1 MDLSEVI
8 DAYLVESEELL
19 RDMESILLRTES
31 SLPSDDDLNAIFRAV
46 HTIKGTAG
54 MFGFDA
60 TVSFTHVVENLLDEL
75 RSHTIPFQT
84 SLTELL
90 LKAKDHLNFL
100 VAEETKGKIP
110 SEKIVLGQTILD
122 AMKPYLHGNE
132 SKENKSFPKFL
143 ETENQSQAK
152 AESKSVDLNNND
164 AHDETGFPNYLI
176 SFRPNLNVFSHGLDP
191 ISFIGYLK
199 KIGTI
204 VSLKTIEQFLPD
216 ANEFDPENC
225 YLGFEI
231 QFQSEKDLD
240 TVSKVFNF
248 IEQDSF
254 LQIYPP
260 GFQTAD
266 LVDLAN
272 QLPEEEIYLGNVW
285 KEIQVLDENG
295 FLVYL
300 EEIKA
305 RKTGFS
311 SQTTGSLTSP
321 TLTPSQTSHPTLEI
335 ANGEN
340 DSKQTQ
346 NLSDP
351 NKETTKS
358 ITIKVDSKRI
368 DNLINRV
375 GELVVSCANMNQL
388 IGDTEDSNLQESSLL
403 VMRLLNEVR
412 EISLKLRMVPI
423 GESFQK
429 YSRIVRDLGKD
440 LQKDI
445 RLITEGDETELDRN
459 IVEKLSDPLTHLVR
473 NACDHGLESPEVRIQ
488 NGKPKQGTIKLN
500 AYHEAGSVVIEVSD
514 DGNGISKEKV
524 WNKGVERG
532 LVTGPIPD
540 SEEEIYKLLFQPGFS
555 TASHVTNVS
564 GRGVGLDVVYK
575 NIEALRGSITVRST
589 QGKGSRFILR
599 LPLTLAIIEGFLVAV
614 GKSHFIIPMEMVLEC
629 LHFSDDH
636 KTDHN
641 QFFALRGNLIPFLR
655 LRDYYHCETSAIET
669 RENIVIVRNG
679 DKKAGI
685 VVEKLLG
692 EYQTV
697 IKPMGSVFR
706 HVKGVSGSSILGDGN
721 VALIIDVPSL
731 FERTISIE
739 NQKLV
744 SRRG

>member
-132 SKENKSFPKFL
+132 SKEDNSSPKL
-143 ETENQSQAK
+143 SETENQSLTK
-152 AESKSVDLNNND
+152 EESKRIDPTNIE
-164 AHDETGFPNYLI
+164 AHDEKGFPNYLI

-254 LQIYPP
+254 LHIYPP

-285 KEIQVLDENG
+285 KEIQVLDEKG

-300 EEIKA
+300 EEIKS

-311 SQTTGSLTSP
+311 SQTTGSPASP
-321 TLTPSQTSHPTLEI
+321 TPNPSQQ
-335 ANGEN
+335 EN
-340 DSKQTQ
+340 TNKDLHS
-346 NLSDP
+346 SDP

-532 LVTGPIPD
+532 LVTGPIPE

-629 LHFSDDH
+629 LHFSEDH
-636 KTDHN
+636 KTDNN

-655 LRDYYHCETSAIET
+655 LRDYYPCETSARET

>member
-8 DAYLVESEELL
+8 DAYLVESDELL
-19 RDMESILLRTES
+19 REMESILLRTES
-31 SLPSDDDLNAIFRAV
+31 SLPNDEDLNAIFRAV

-54 MFGFDA
+54 MFGYET

-75 RSHTIPFQT
+75 RSHLIPFQPI
-84 SLTELL
+84 LTELL
-90 LKAKDHLNFL
+90 LKAKDHLSFL
-100 VAEETKGKIP
+100 VSEETKGKIKN
-110 SEKIVLGQTILD
+110 EKITFGQSILD
-122 AMKPYLHGNE
+122 EMKPFLQSSSGAPETNRE
-132 SKENKSFPKFL
+132 NKENQIGNQEESNTNELKKSGTNPGVGKKIT
-143 ETENQSQAK
+143 ETTS
-152 AESKSVDLNNND
+152 
-164 AHDETGFPNYLI
+164 YLI
-176 SFRPNLNVFSHGLDP
+176 SFRPNQNVFSQGLDP

-204 VSLKTIEQFLPD
+204 LSLKTIDQFLPD
-216 ANEFDPENC
+216 PIEFDPENC

-231 QFQSEKDLD
+231 NFSSKENLE
-240 TVSKVFNF
+240 TVQKVFNF
-248 IEQDSF
+248 IESDCF
-254 LQIYPP
+254 LHIYPP
-260 GFQTAD
+260 GFSVED
-266 LVDLAN
+266 LVDLSN

-285 KEIQVLDENG
+285 KEIQILDDNN
-295 FLVYL
+295 FLTYL
-300 EEIKA
+300 EEIKS
-305 RKTGFS
+305 RKTGIPSNS
-311 SQTTGSLTSP
+311 SVVSQGIHKEE
-321 TLTPSQTSHPTLEI
+321 PSSIEKNQNSDQSKESH
-335 ANGEN
+335 
-340 DSKQTQ
+340 
-346 NLSDP
+346 
-351 NKETTKS
+351 KS
-358 ITIKVDSKRI
+358 STIKVDSKRI

-388 IGDTEDSNLQESSLL
+388 IGDSDDSNLQESSLI

-429 YSRIVRDLGKD
+429 YSRIVRDLGKE
-440 LQKDI
+440 LKKDI

-473 NACDHGLESPEVRIQ
+473 NACDHGLELPEERKR
-488 NGKPKQGTIKLN
+488 NGKDLQGTVKLT
-500 AYHEAGSVVIEVSD
+500 AYHEAGNVIIEVSD

-524 WNKGVERG
+524 WKKGIEKGIVFGEM
-532 LVTGPIPD
+532 PD
-540 SEEEIYKLLFQPGFS
+540 SDEEVYKLLFHPGFS
-555 TASHVTNVS
+555 TASQITNVS

-575 NIEALRGSITVRST
+575 NIESLRGSISIKST
-589 QGKGSRFILR
+589 PNQGSRFILR

-636 KTDHN
+636 KTDSN

-655 LRDYYHCETSAIET
+655 LRDYYPCDVDSEQP

-731 FERTISIE
+731 FERTITVE
-739 NQKLV
+739 NQKFY
-744 SRRG
+744 SHRG

>member
-90 LKAKDHLNFL
+90 LKAKDHLHFL

-132 SKENKSFPKFL
+132 SNENKSSPKL
-143 ETENQSQAK
+143 LDTEKQFQSK
-152 AESKSVDLNNND
+152 EESQSINRTNTHSINEK
-164 AHDETGFPNYLI
+164 GFPNYLI

-204 VSLKTIEQFLPD
+204 VSLKTIEQFLPN

-254 LQIYPP
+254 LHIYPP
-260 GFQTAD
+260 GFQTED

-285 KEIQVLDENG
+285 KEIQVLDEKG

-300 EEIKA
+300 EEIKS

-311 SQTTGSLTSP
+311 SQTTGSSTSP
-321 TLTPSQTSHPTLEI
+321 TPNPSQLE
-335 ANGEN
+335 NTN
-340 DSKQTQ
+340 KDLHS
-346 NLSDP
+346 SDP

-524 WNKGVERG
+524 WKKGVERG
-532 LVTGPIPD
+532 LVTGSIPD

-555 TASHVTNVS
+555 TASQVTNVS

-589 QGKGSRFILR
+589 EGKGSRFILR
-599 LPLTLAIIEGFLVAV
+599 LPLTLAIIEGFLAAV

-655 LRDYYHCETSAIET
+655 LRDYYPCETSAIET

-685 VVEKLLG
+685 VVENLLG

-744 SRRG
+744 NRRG

>member
-122 AMKPYLHGNE
+122 AMKPYLHDNE
-132 SKENKSFPKFL
+132 SKEDKSSPKLL
-143 ETENQSQAK
+143 ETENQSQTK
-152 AESKSVDLNNND
+152 EESKRIDPTNID
-164 AHDETGFPNYLI
+164 AHDEKGFPNYLI

-254 LQIYPP
+254 LHIYPP

-285 KEIQVLDENG
+285 KEIQVLDEKG

-300 EEIKA
+300 EEIKS

-311 SQTTGSLTSP
+311 SQITGSPAS
-321 TLTPSQTSHPTLEI
+321 LTPNPSQLETT
-335 ANGEN
+335 NK
-340 DSKQTQ
+340 DLHS
-346 NLSDP
+346 SDP

-532 LVTGPIPD
+532 LVTGPIPE

-629 LHFSDDH
+629 LHFSEDH
-636 KTDHN
+636 KTDNN

-655 LRDYYHCETSAIET
+655 LRDYYPCETSARET

>member
-8 DAYLVESEELL
+8 DAYLVESDELL
-19 RDMESILLRTES
+19 REMEAILLRTES
-31 SLPSDDDLNAIFRAV
+31 SLPDDEDLNAIFRAV

-54 MFGFDA
+54 MFGYES

-75 RSHTIPFQT
+75 RSHVIAFHP
-84 SLTELL
+84 SLTEIL
-90 LKAKDHLNFL
+90 LKAKDHLSFL
-100 VAEETKGKIP
+100 VSEETKGKI
-110 SEKIVLGQTILD
+110 SNEKISFGQLILD
-122 AMKPYLHGNE
+122 EMKPFLQ
-132 SKENKSFPKFL
+132 SSASPPK
-143 ETENQSQAK
+143 TTPQ
-152 AESKSVDLNNND
+152 ND
-164 AHDETGFPNYLI
+164 AIQSRTHHDSNLNDSQNEVTTNLQRKQLGDTTSYLI
-176 SFRPNLNVFSHGLDP
+176 SFRPNQNVFSQGLDP

-204 VSLKTIEQFLPD
+204 LSLKTIDQFLPD
-216 ANEFDPENC
+216 PREFDPENC

-231 QFQSEKDLD
+231 NFSSKENLE
-240 TVSKVFNF
+240 TVQNVFNF
-248 IEQDSF
+248 IEADCF
-254 LQIYPP
+254 LHIYPP
-260 GFQTAD
+260 GFTVED
-266 LVDLAN
+266 LVDLSN

-285 KEIQVLDENG
+285 KEIQILDDKF
-295 FLVYL
+295 FLTYL
-300 EEIKA
+300 EEIKS
-305 RKTGFS
+305 RKTGIPS
-311 SQTTGSLTSP
+311 STFLVSQGIHKEESESKLTHHNSD
-321 TLTPSQTSHPTLEI
+321 QIKDSH
-335 ANGEN
+335 
-340 DSKQTQ
+340 
-346 NLSDP
+346 
-351 NKETTKS
+351 KS
-358 ITIKVDSKRI
+358 TTIKVDSKRI

-388 IGDTEDSNLQESSLL
+388 IGDSDDSNLQESSLI

-429 YSRIVRDLGKD
+429 YSRIIRDLGKE
-440 LQKDI
+440 LKKDI

-473 NACDHGLESPEVRIQ
+473 NACDHGLELPEERKK
-488 NGKPKQGTIKLN
+488 NGKDHQGTVKLT
-500 AYHEAGSVVIEVSD
+500 AYHEAGNVIIEVAD

-524 WNKGVERG
+524 WNKGVEKG
-532 LVTGPIPD
+532 IAFGEMPD
-540 SEEEIYKLLFQPGFS
+540 SDEEVYKLLFHPGFS
-555 TASHVTNVS
+555 TASQITNVS

-575 NIEALRGSITVRST
+575 NIESLRGSISIKSIPN
-589 QGKGSRFILR
+589 QGSRFILR

-629 LHFSDDH
+629 LHFSEDH
-636 KTDHN
+636 KTDSN

-655 LRDYYHCETSAIET
+655 LRDYYPCDVDSEQP

-731 FERTISIE
+731 FERTITLE
-739 NQKLV
+739 NQKLY
-744 SRRG
+744 SHRG

>member
-1 MDLSEVI
+1 MDLTEVI

-19 RDMESILLRTES
+19 RDMETILLRTES
-31 SLPSDDDLNAIFRAV
+31 SLPSDEDLNAIFRAV

-54 MFGFDA
+54 MFGFES

-75 RSHTIPFQT
+75 RSHAIDFQPIF
-84 SLTELL
+84 TELL

-100 VAEETKGKIP
+100 VSEETKGKIP
-110 SEKIVLGQTILD
+110 SEKIVFGQTILD
-122 AMKPYLHGNE
+122 AMKPFLQPSGDEKKETLIGKGDTQNQGFAGLNQME
-132 SKENKSFPKFL
+132 TRENKI
-143 ETENQSQAK
+143 
-152 AESKSVDLNNND
+152 
-164 AHDETGFPNYLI
+164 GFPNYLI

-204 VSLKTIEQFLPD
+204 ISLKTIDQFLP
-216 ANEFDPENC
+216 NGHEFNPENC

-231 QFQSEKDLD
+231 QFQSDKDLE

-248 IEQDSF
+248 IENDSF
-254 LQIYPP
+254 LHIYPP
-260 GFQTAD
+260 GFLTTD

-285 KEIQVLDENG
+285 KEIQVLDEKG
-295 FLVYL
+295 FLDYL
-300 EEIKA
+300 EEIKS
-305 RKTGFS
+305 RKTGFQVQSTS
-311 SQTTGSLTSP
+311 SIISTTATERFSETTGS
-321 TLTPSQTSHPTLEI
+321 E
-335 ANGEN
+335 
-340 DSKQTQ
+340 Q
-346 NLSDP
+346 NSFDA
-351 NKETTKS
+351 NKENTKS

-388 IGDTEDSNLQESSLL
+388 IGETEDSNLQESSLL

-423 GESFQK
+423 GDSFQK
-429 YSRIVRDLGKD
+429 YTRIVRDLSKE
-440 LQKDI
+440 LEKDI
-445 RLITEGDETELDRN
+445 RLVTEGNETELDRN

-473 NACDHGLESPEVRIQ
+473 NACDHGLETAEVRMQ

-524 WNKGVERG
+524 WQKGIEKG
-532 LVTGPIPD
+532 LVSGPIPD
-540 SEEEIYKLLFQPGFS
+540 SDEEVYKLLFQPGFS
-555 TASHVTNVS
+555 TAQKITNVS

-575 NIEALRGSITVRST
+575 NIEALRGTITVKSNPNH
-589 QGKGSRFILR
+589 GSRFILR

-629 LHFSDDH
+629 LHFSEEE
-636 KTDHN
+636 KENQN

-655 LRDYYHCETSAIET
+655 LKDYYPCETNSEGI

-679 DKKAGI
+679 EKKAGI
-685 VVEKLLG
+685 VVERLLG